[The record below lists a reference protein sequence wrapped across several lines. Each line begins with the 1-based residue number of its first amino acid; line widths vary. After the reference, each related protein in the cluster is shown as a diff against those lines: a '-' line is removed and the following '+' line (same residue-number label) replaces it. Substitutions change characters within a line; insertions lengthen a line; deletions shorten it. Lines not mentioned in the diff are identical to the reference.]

1 VAVAVTGASG
11 HLGRKVADL
20 LLERLDPSQ
29 LILLTRTPDALA
41 SYAERGIV
49 VRRADFDEP
58 ATLVGRS
65 PARIARC

>member
-1 VAVAVTGASG
+1 VTVAVTGASG

-29 LILLTRTPDALA
+29 VILLTRTPDALA
-41 SYAERGIV
+41 SYSERV
-49 VRRADFDEP
+49 SSSVTRTSTSLQRSP
-58 ATLVGRS
+58 RRS